1 MLVTGYKNKNFLII
15 DSIKPSHDILKKF
28 AMSLSEEPVDST
40 LYAQDVVP
48 MCLEKA
54 YDVILLGYDLGDKQK
69 NGQQLL
75 EELRVSEL
83 VSRHCVVI
91 IVTAEVSQAMVL
103 AALEHKP
110 DSYLC
115 KPYSLHELHSRLR
128 KCINKKKAMA
138 NIYQALDAGNRTQ
151 TIELVDEALQYN
163 TPYYTECLG
172 IKSRQLFELQLY
184 DQAEIIY
191 QSCHNVENCQW
202 ATIGLGKIAIENND
216 LGQAI
221 TIFQDFIIKQP
232 LYLPTYDLL
241 ASTYIMQAEQLEAQ
255 QTLESALKISPF
267 SIVRLKKYAYLCFD
281 NTFYEKAGYA
291 FQNANRLAVNTI
303 HQSPDTALMFA
314 RSLTEYTASLPSFEA
329 KKLHNTALTMLGE
342 MYRSYRDITLKIQG
356 QLLSACLFE
365 NINEKVLA
373 RDKLDQALTL
383 YDQEKK
389 NITVPSL
396 KGIASLFTK
405 LNLHSQASQ
414 LLEML
419 TQSSSEEQLVPEGN
433 EIELAT
439 VSHDHKQQARKALAY
454 GKKLFKAERYI
465 AAITA
470 FNEALLL
477 FPNHTSIKL
486 NLLQVLLV
494 SYEIDEG
501 QVDHLSQA
509 KKITIEL
516 LTITKENSEYNRYI
530 KMKKKYQQLA
540 GI

>member
-115 KPYSLHELHSRLR
+115 KPYSLNELHSRLR

-516 LTITKENSEYNRYI
+516 LTITKENSAYNRYI